1 MKSREPQRISCS
13 GELLKIA
20 AKAGRLANAVSHET
34 EAYRTAGRLN
44 RLVQFHFSDLNET
57 EVTAFAEAHVQLA
70 KTGNDLF
77 AGHPH
82 SFYLLQSAIAQV
94 SYRMWEDFWNE
105 KHPDQIG
112 KAWHGQ
118 DFSLMLIWREKVI
131 VMIKDCRQHAV
142 LALNPEE
149 YVAELTED
157 GAREEAA
164 VDLAEWLSEVEYG
177 GNTPST

>member
-1 MKSREPQRISCS
+1 M
-13 GELLKIA
+13 LA
-20 AKAGRLANAVSHET
+20 AKAGQLADQVLRES
-34 EAYRTAGRLN
+34 EAYRLAGRLN
-44 RLVQFHFSDLNET
+44 RLVQFQFSDLNERELT
-57 EVTAFAEAHVQLA
+57 TFVEAHVQSA

-82 SFYLLQSAIAQV
+82 RFYLLQSAIPQV

-112 KAWHGQ
+112 KASHGQ
-118 DFSLMLIWREKVI
+118 DFALMLIWREKVRTLI
-131 VMIKDCRQHAV
+131 QECRQGAV
-142 LALNPEE
+142 LAMSAEE
-149 YVAELTED
+149 YIAKLTED
-157 GAREEAA
+157 GASEEAA